1 MVRQKK
7 RFRLRR
13 AGHWVLDHPWY
24 LLLVVGVV
32 LFTRWVISTRT
43 QPYIVKA
50 AFSSGFNL
58 VTGLPVDV
66 NGLQVGKVAGVQ
78 YDGSVAGGEAIVS
91 IGINDPAYI
100 PLRRGTTVESRW
112 GSTIGNGT
120 RRLDVVPG
128 PASAPRIPNR
138 GIIET
143 RDTLPAQ
150 DVDQELN
157 IFTGRTRGHLTSM
170 LGRLR
175 NGIQGQ
181 APALHAAINSSP
193 AAINAANGVLS
204 DLGRDSYALRGL
216 VVNGDTLT
224 SVLASRAQ
232 AVSDLVTVA
241 GQTFSTMAAHSAALQ
256 QSIASLPGA
265 LTEARG
271 TLARLDGSIG
281 TLRTLIDDIRPGAAQ
296 LAPLAGALD
305 PTLASLRR
313 LVPTGVATLER
324 ATAAAPSITALLKVA
339 TPFMPKLRSVA
350 SQLAPMVACIR
361 PYAPEAGGAIVG
373 AGSWMSTYTLEKPN
387 QGIVT
392 FTGKQNGPFVEQHGV
407 RAMPEASLASNH
419 AYVPGTIST
428 KAFTGLAGKQFAEP
442 RPPGLSVGQP
452 WYQPQCGA
460 GPNSTN
466 PSFDPENPLK

>member
-1 MVRQKK
+1 VVRARK

-13 AGHWVLDHPWY
+13 VGHWVLDHPWY
-24 LLLVVGVV
+24 LVLAVGVV
-32 LFTRWVISTRT
+32 LFVQWVISTRT

-66 NGLQVGKVAGVQ
+66 NGIQVGKIAGVR

-91 IGINDPAYI
+91 IGINDSTYI
-100 PLRRGTTVESRW
+100 PLHRGTTVESRW

-120 RRLDVVPG
+120 RRLDVNPG
-128 PASAPRIPNR
+128 PISAPRIPNQ

-143 RDTLPAQ
+143 SDTVPAQ
-150 DVDQELN
+150 DVDQQLN
-157 IFTGRTRGHLTSM
+157 IFTGRTRTHLTSL
-170 LGRLR
+170 LGHLQQ
-175 NGIQGQ
+175 GLVGQ
-181 APALHAAINSSP
+181 APFVHSAIGSSP
-193 AAINAANGVLS
+193 AAMNAANGVLS
-204 DLGRDSYALRGL
+204 DLGRDTYALRGL
-216 VVNGDTLT
+216 VVNGDRLT

-241 GQTFSTMAAHSAALQ
+241 GQTFSTMAAHATGLQ
-256 QSIASLPGA
+256 QSIANLPGA

-271 TLARLDGSIG
+271 TLARLDGSVGI
-281 TLRTLIDDIRPGAAQ
+281 LNRLIADIRPGAAQ
-296 LAPLAGALD
+296 LAPLANALD
-305 PTLASLRR
+305 PTLAELRR
-313 LVPTGVATLER
+313 LVPSGVATLEQ
-324 ATAAAPSITALLKVA
+324 ATAAAPSISGLLKVA
-339 TPFMPKLRSVA
+339 TPFMPKVRSVT
-350 SQLAPMVACIR
+350 SQLAPMVACMR

-373 AGSWMSTYTLEKPN
+373 AGDWMSTYTLEKPN
-387 QGIVT
+387 AGIVT
-392 FTGKQNGPFVEQHGV
+392 FNGKQDGPFVEQHGV
-407 RAMPEASLASNH
+407 RAMPEASLATDH
-419 AYVPGTIST
+419 ASLPGTIST
-428 KAFTGLAGKQFAEP
+428 KTFTALAGKQFAEP